1 MATLKPPESQ
11 LLKTLTSILTSERT
25 HFLET
30 LNPYIP
36 HITQPLLCSLL
47 SSPSLA
53 KRPETLVSFFR
64 WAQTSIPEAFA
75 SDSPLPLL
83 SVVRSLLSHHKFA
96 DAKSLL
102 VSYIRTSDA
111 SLSLCNSLLHPN
123 LHLSPPPSKA
133 LFDISLGAYLQ
144 AGKPHVALQIFQKMI
159 RLKLKPNHLT
169 CNTLLI
175 GLVRYPSSFSLS
187 NAREVF
193 DDMVKHGV
201 SLNAKTFNVLIHGY
215 CLEGKLDDAVAMIE
229 RMVSEFKVNPD
240 NVTYNT
246 ILKAMSKKGRLNDV
260 KELLLDMKKH
270 GLVPNKDTYN
280 NLVYGYC
287 KLGSL
292 KEAFQ
297 IVELMKQTN
306 NLPDL
311 CTYNMLMNGLCN
323 AGSIREAL
331 ELIEEMKELKLL
343 PDVVS
348 YNTLIDGCFEL
359 GLSSEA
365 MKLMDQ
371 MENHGVKPNQVT
383 HNISLKW
390 LCKEEKMEEVTRKVK
405 ELVEVHGFAPDIVTY
420 HTLINGYL
428 KAGDLSGALE
438 MMREMGKKGIK
449 MNTVTLN
456 TIADALCKERK
467 VDEARSLLDSAV
479 KRGYIVDEVSYGTLI
494 TGYFREEKVEKALE
508 IWDEMKK
515 RKIIPTVSTFNSVIG
530 GLCHNGKTE
539 LAMERFDELAE
550 SGLLPDD
557 TTFNSIILGYCK
569 EGRVEKAFEFYN
581 ESIKHSF
588 KPDNYTCNIL
598 LNGLC
603 KEGMT
608 EKALNFFNTLI
619 EERDVDTVTYNT
631 MISAFCKERKLKEAF
646 DLLSEMEERGLEP
659 DRFTYNSIIT
669 TLMED
674 GKLSE
679 AEELMEKVSGKF
691 GPLKVDLKAETEK
704 NATTGTESKEE
715 ANSEA
720 IAYSDVIKE
729 LCNRGRL
736 KEQSRSY
743 TG

>member
-11 LLKTLTSILTSERT
+11 LLKTLTSILTSEKT

-36 HITQPLLCSLL
+36 QITQPLLTSLL

-53 KRPETLVSFFR
+53 KKPETLVSFFQ
-64 WAQTSIPEAFA
+64 WAQTSIPEAFP
-75 SDSPLPLL
+75 SDSPLPLI

-133 LFDISLGAYLQ
+133 LFDIALSAYLHE
-144 AGKPHVALQIFQKMI
+144 GKPHVALQIFQKMI
-159 RLKLKPNHLT
+159 RLKLKPNLLT

-175 GLVRYPSSFSLS
+175 GLVRYPSSFSIS
-187 NAREVF
+187 SARAVF
-193 DDMVKHGV
+193 DDMVKIGV
-201 SLNAKTFNVLIHGY
+201 SLNVQTFNVLVNGY
-215 CLEGKLDDAVAMIE
+215 CLEGKLEDALGMLE

-246 ILKAMSKKGRLNDV
+246 ILKAMSKKGRLSDL
-260 KELLLDMKKH
+260 KELLLDMKKN
-270 GLVPNKDTYN
+270 GLVPNRVTYN

-306 NLPDL
+306 VLPDL
-311 CTYNMLMNGLCN
+311 CTYNILINGLCN
-323 AGSIREAL
+323 AGSMREGL
-331 ELIEEMKELKLL
+331 ELMDAMKSLKLQ
-343 PDVVS
+343 PDVVT

-359 GLSSEA
+359 GLSLEA
-365 MKLMDQ
+365 RKLMEQ
-371 MENHGVKPNQVT
+371 MENDGVKANQVT

-390 LCKEEKMEEVTRKVK
+390 LCKEEKREAVTRKVK
-405 ELVEVHGFAPDIVTY
+405 ELVDMHGFSPDIVTY
-420 HTLINGYL
+420 HTLIKAYL
-428 KAGDLSGALE
+428 KVGDLSGALE
-438 MMREMGKKGIK
+438 MMREMGHKGIK
-449 MNTVTLN
+449 MNTITLN
-456 TIADALCKERK
+456 TILDALCKERK
-467 VDEARSLLDSAV
+467 LDEAHNLLNSAH
-479 KRGYIVDEVSYGTLI
+479 KRGYIVDEVTYGTLI
-494 TGYFREEKVEKALE
+494 MGFFREEKVEKALE
-508 IWDEMKK
+508 MWDEMKK
-515 RKIIPTVSTFNSVIG
+515 VKITPTVSTFNSLIG
-530 GLCHNGKTE
+530 GLCHHGKTE
-539 LAMERFDELAE
+539 LAMEKFDELAE

-557 TTFNSIILGYCK
+557 STFNSIILGYCK

-619 EERDVDTVTYNT
+619 EEREVDTVTYNT
-631 MISAFCKERKLKEAF
+631 MISAFCKDKKLKEAY
-646 DLLSEMEERGLEP
+646 DLLSEMEEKGLEP
-659 DRFTYNSIIT
+659 DRFTYNSIISL
-669 TLMED
+669 LMED

-679 AEELMEKVSGKF
+679 ADELLKKFSGKF
-691 GPLKVDLKAETEK
+691 GSMKRDLQVETEK
-704 NATTGTESKEE
+704 NPATSESKEE
-715 ANSEA
+715 LNTEA
-720 IAYSDVIKE
+720 IAYSDVIDE
-729 LCNRGRL
+729 LCSRGRL
-736 KEQSRSY
+736 KEHSRSY
-743 TG
+743 TS